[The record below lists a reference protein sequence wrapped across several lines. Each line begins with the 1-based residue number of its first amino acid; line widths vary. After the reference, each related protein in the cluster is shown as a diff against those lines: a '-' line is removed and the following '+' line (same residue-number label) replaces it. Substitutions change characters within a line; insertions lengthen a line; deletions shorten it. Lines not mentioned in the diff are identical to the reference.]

1 MRGNAEASR
10 RPFPVTRSRGNAA
23 QSGPPATKLR
33 RPPSPFYLFIHH
45 AEYRK
50 WASSKIILG
59 ISPILPS
66 RFKGRMRRRIM
77 KHRGAAAR
85 LAQRRDAI
93 IAQLTVSAREI
104 FLELEALHANAL
116 KSNRK
121 T

>member
-85 LAQRRDAI
+85 LAQRRGAI